1 VSDAKGKSP
10 ALGSVAAV
18 VAGSVVGIVLSI
30 GTDAVM
36 HASGIFP
43 PNGKPMSNG
52 LFGLALGYR
61 VVYGLVGS
69 YTIAWLSRERPM
81 RNALI
86 GGAIGFVASTV
97 GAVVTWNKGA
107 EFGPHWYPLALIA
120 STLPSAWLGAKLYLA
135 RGAEPSKARARSR
148 WGA

>member
-1 VSDAKGKSP
+1 VSDSKGKSP

-43 PNGKPMSNG
+43 PQGKPMSDG
-52 LFGLALGYR
+52 LFGLAQGYR
-61 VVYGLVGS
+61 VVYGLLGS
-69 YTIAWLSRERPM
+69 YIIAWMSRERPM

-86 GGAIGFVASTV
+86 GGALGFVASTV

-107 EFGPHWYPLALIA
+107 EFGPHWYPLALIV

-135 RGAEPSKARARSR
+135 QAAKSAQS
-148 WGA
+148 